1 MPVELE
7 KAQIMFKLT
16 RKGNWG
22 NCYDRLEHF
31 KRFTSLDQ
39 SVKDLSKIGWL
50 LIHKKEKFIGISLN
64 PQFKKGIIAF
74 IEKEMPYL
82 KGNLK

>member
-22 NCYDRLEHF
+22 NCYDRLGHF

-74 IEKEMPYL
+74 IEKEMPHL
-82 KGNLK
+82 KGVIR